1 MAIARL
7 LRLYVQKCNSEYFN
21 GFDVMFAL
29 KMRISTA
36 VVALAGV
43 MFAKPAFLESGAAKL
58 SLSSLQTSR
67 SDLTQ
72 KRYRSYLT
80 RLEHYYVSLSS
91 ALKIDLQADL
101 LSILESPRTVDFGYQ
116 RLPNISE
123 DKRPH
128 DERMGVSAYSWPWTD
143 KLIDDAMEEMEQS
156 MAALAHAVELT
167 QAARGR
173 LYETLTQRFLQLRS
187 RIQNIDAHVQ
197 YNRLWQTAVAERRA
211 SYDRE
216 RALYTLVLDR
226 EAIRKLLRV
235 SADGSHQTIGEFA
248 WSHTIQ
254 NIPFIEKELRKREM
268 LLTRK
273 IDAATGGV
281 EVPRF
286 VRVERGPGLWIFH
299 VPFYTDIENPDF
311 LALIKDKIESV
322 WHLRS
327 GEDEFRVQLTFT
339 IVSSDRLYT
348 ERETPRAGSKISL
361 SEHLALFPPDGAVL
375 TTGALT
381 THVLGRAIVLGPQ
394 NISARVLAHEV
405 GHVLGFRDSYVRSYR
420 DLGHD
425 GFEVMEVVAESNDI
439 MARSDNGVVLPRH
452 FEKMRDQLQR
462 TPEVEAR

>member
-1 MAIARL
+1 
-7 LRLYVQKCNSEYFN
+7 
-21 GFDVMFAL
+21 MFAL

-36 VVALAGV
+36 AVALAGV
-43 MFAKPAFLESGAAKL
+43 VFARPAFLESGAAKR

-80 RLEHYYVSLSS
+80 RLEHYYASLSS
-91 ALKIDLQADL
+91 ALRIDLQADL
-101 LSILESPRTVDFGYQ
+101 LSILESPRKVDFGYQ
-116 RLPNISE
+116 RLPNILE
-123 DKRPH
+123 DKRAH

-143 KLIDDAMEEMEQS
+143 KLIDDAIEEMEQS
-156 MAALAHAVELT
+156 MATLAHAVELT
-167 QAARGR
+167 QAGRRR
-173 LYETLTQRFLQLRS
+173 LYETLTQHFLQLRS

-197 YNRLWQTAVAERRA
+197 YNQLWQTAVAERRA

-235 SADGSHQTIGEFA
+235 STDGSHQTIGEFA

-273 IDAATGGV
+273 IDAATAGV
-281 EVPRF
+281 DVPRF
-286 VRVERGPGLWIFH
+286 VRVERRPRLWIFH

-339 IVSSDRLYT
+339 IISSDRLYT
-348 ERETPRAGSKISL
+348 EREMPHAGSKISL
-361 SEHLALFPPDGAVL
+361 PEHLALFPSDGAVL

-439 MARSDNGVVLPRH
+439 MARSDDGVVLPRH
-452 FEKMRDQLQR
+452 FERIRDQLQR
-462 TPEVEAR
+462 SPGPPIAN